1 MQSRYI
7 TMEGHAFWAEV
18 GPFFSFCRV
27 LGISIKHFKV
37 KFNISIYW
45 YVDDKF
51 VVGPSKE
58 LTVSHTRIVV
68 KELMLAGF
76 FSKSN

>member
-1 MQSRYI
+1 MPF
-7 TMEGHAFWAEV
+7 GLKKA
-18 GPFFSFCRV
+18 PFFLFCKV
-27 LGISIKHFKV
+27 LGIFIKHVKV

-45 YVDDKF
+45 YVDEIF

-76 FSKSN
+76 FRKSN